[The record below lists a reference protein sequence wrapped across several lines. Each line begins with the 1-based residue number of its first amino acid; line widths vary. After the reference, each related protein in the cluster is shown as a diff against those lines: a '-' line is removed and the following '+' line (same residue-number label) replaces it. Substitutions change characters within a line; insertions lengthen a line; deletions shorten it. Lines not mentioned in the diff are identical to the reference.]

1 MKKIAWA
8 SANMP
13 VLNEIRR
20 KFLKTKPLK
29 NKKVSACLHITPE
42 TANLA
47 ITLKSAGANV
57 FLCASNPLST
67 QNEIAYSLKNKFGIL
82 CPSKNSET
90 NSIYYK
96 NLKQALTTNPD
107 LVIDDGA
114 DLISLLHSSYPK
126 KTQKIKG
133 CLEETTTGVIRLLSL
148 EKSNKLLTPI
158 FAINNART
166 KNLFDNRYGTGQS
179 TIDGIIRATNTLL
192 AGKYVV
198 VAGYGWCGKGLAMRA
213 KGLGAKVIVTEID
226 PIKALEA
233 AMDGLEVMPMLRA
246 AALGDIF
253 CTVTGNINVITL
265 QHFKKMKNGAIVC
278 NSGHFDVEVDIKS
291 LKKMARSIKKDIRHH
306 TDEYL
311 LPNNRKIFLLSEG
324 RLVNLS
330 AAEGHPASV
339 MDMSFS
345 TQALTAE
352 YIFTSRQ
359 KFPPRIYYPPKRL
372 EDKIAKLKLASM
384 GIKIDSLTPEQI
396 KYNLSWNQGT

>member
-1 MKKIAWA
+1 M
-8 SANMP
+8 
-13 VLNEIRR
+13 
-20 KFLKTKPLK
+20 
-29 NKKVSACLHITPE
+29 
-42 TANLA
+42 
-47 ITLKSAGANV
+47 
-57 FLCASNPLST
+57 
-67 QNEIAYSLKNKFGIL
+67 
-82 CPSKNSET
+82 
-90 NSIYYK
+90 
-96 NLKQALTTNPD
+96 
-107 LVIDDGA
+107 
-114 DLISLLHSSYPK
+114 
-126 KTQKIKG
+126 
-133 CLEETTTGVIRLLSL
+133 
-148 EKSNKLLTPI
+148 
-158 FAINNART
+158 
-166 KNLFDNRYGTGQS
+166 LFRS
-179 TIDGIIRATNTLL
+179 
-192 AGKYVV
+192 
-198 VAGYGWCGKGLAMRA
+198 AGYGWCGKGLAMRA

-311 LPNNRKIFLLSEG
+311 LPNNRKIYLLSEG

-396 KYNLSWNQGT
+396 K